1 MGVLSTT
8 VRDMTDAGRRAL
20 NIPGGGARS
29 TAFQNM
35 ALVQAIRESAG
46 LPGER
51 SYASLIGDGSGN
63 SIVSA
68 CVNWIGRNFPEARL
82 VVAREDAETGIA
94 KMDPRH
100 PAARLV
106 ARPNQ
111 FYSSSILWRPTF
123 SSYVCDGNAYWLKI
137 RSSLRRV
144 VQLWYIPHHMIRPVG
159 PDDGSAFITHYEYR
173 TRSGKT
179 DLDVSEVVHFRC
191 GLDPLNPRLGL
202 SDLHA
207 LLREIFVDEEAA
219 RFIAAILHNLG
230 MPGLILAPD
239 LANVVIDET
248 RAEAIKTTFIEKFG
262 GDKRGEPMV
271 LSLPTKVTPVGFS
284 PKDLDLAALRDTPE
298 ERITA
303 AIGLAAAVVGLGPG
317 LQAVKGNGS
326 MREARESSWENCLIP
341 MARVMGEVLTQQ
353 LLPDFAGKDDEEMA
367 FDLTRVRAL
376 QDDEARRAMRWGRL
390 VQSKI
395 AKRSEARAAMGL
407 PVDLAVDDVYLDIQG
422 QLPDDT
428 GSQNENSGDGGGSNH
443 DRDGA
448 AT

>member
-1 MGVLSTT
+1 MGTLTQLVNAAAKA
-8 VRDMTDAGRRAL
+8 VPFPA
-20 NIPGGGARS
+20 GGARS

-63 SIVSA
+63 SIVSS

-82 VVAREDAETGIA
+82 VVAKEDAATGIA
-94 KMDPRH
+94 KMDPCH
-100 PAARLV
+100 AAARLV
-106 ARPNQ
+106 SRPNP

-123 SSYVCDGNAYWLKI
+123 SSYVCDGNAYWLKR
-137 RSSLRRV
+137 RSVLKRV
-144 VQLWYIPHHMIRPVG
+144 VELWYIPHHMIRPVG

-173 TRSGKT
+173 TRTGMVPVAPA
-179 DLDVSEVVHFRC
+179 DIVHFRC

-298 ERITA
+298 ERITS
-303 AIGLAAAVVGLGPG
+303 AIGLHAAVVGLGPG
-317 LQAVKGNGS
+317 LQSVKGNGS

-376 QDDEARRAMRWGRL
+376 QDDEARRALRWSRL
-390 VQSKI
+390 AQSKI